1 MWPILFDSLIV
12 VIYFV
17 VIAWIGLRMSRQ
29 RESLAEFALG
39 GRAIP
44 WWAVLASIIAAETT
58 AATFLGV
65 PAEGYR
71 TKSILYAQVTLG
83 TILARVI
90 VAYLFIKPYY
100 QYNVYSVYEL
110 LEKRFG
116 PRTRFA
122 GSLVF
127 LITRILASGVRL
139 YIGSVVLVIAY
150 KFLTGITPTFKYYFI
165 AIVLMA
171 AVTTVY
177 TAFGGIKA
185 VIWTDVIQ
193 ACMMF
198 GGAVF
203 ALFAILYLIP
213 GGWNGLTAAT
223 DGFKDFKVIDG
234 GLAGVHSIGDGL
246 RAIFGREYT
255 LWTGI
260 IGYTFL
266 VMATHGTDQDM
277 VQRMLT
283 APDVRRS
290 RRSLILSGIADL
302 PIALVFVS
310 IGILLFAFYKITA
323 DAGLPK
329 ADNEIFAYFI
339 MTRLPMGI
347 RGLIIA
353 AIFATAMGSFSA
365 ALNALATS
373 FVRDFYSPYIKPT
386 SSDNDLVTAARLST
400 AGFSV
405 LMVLVA
411 SVAAYLVLRDPNNT
425 IIPMALAILG
435 YTYGPLLGIF
445 LCGLLTKSRGNDR
458 VNIFAM
464 LAGFLGI
471 MILSGKVNSIITMI
485 NGAFTLKLPVFNVPN
500 IAFTWY
506 VMIGCLITFAVAIL
520 APTGKQPDP
529 VVHSA
534 KN

>member
-1 MWPILFDSLIV
+1 MWPILVDSLIV
-12 VIYFV
+12 VIYFI
-17 VIAWIGLRMSRQ
+17 VIAWIGLRMSRK

-71 TKSILYAQVTLG
+71 TRSILYAQVTLG

-116 PRTRFA
+116 SRTRFA

-150 KFLTGITPTFKYYFI
+150 KFLTGITPTFKYYLI

-171 AVTTVY
+171 TVTTIY

-198 GGAVF
+198 GGAIF
-203 ALFAILYLIP
+203 ALLAILYLIP
-213 GGWNGLTAAT
+213 GGWSGVTAAT
-223 DGFKDFKVIDG
+223 DGFKDFKVVDW
-234 GLAGVHSIGDGL
+234 GLSGVQSIADGL

-255 LWTGI
+255 LWTGV

-283 APDVRRS
+283 APDIRRS
-290 RRSLILSGIADL
+290 RRSLILSGVADL

-310 IGILLFAFYKITA
+310 VGILLFAFYKITA

-339 MTRLPMGI
+339 VTRLPVGI

-373 FVRDFYSPYIKPT
+373 FVRDFYSRYIKPKG
-386 SSDNDLVTAARLST
+386 NDDDFVKAARVSTAA
-400 AGFSV
+400 FSL

-411 SVAAYLVLRDPNNT
+411 AVAAYQVLGNPNTT
-425 IIPMALAILG
+425 IIPVALTIFG

-445 LCGLLTKSRGNDR
+445 LVGLLTKSRGNDR
-458 VNIFAM
+458 TNIFAM

-471 MILSGKVNSIITMI
+471 MILSGKINSIIGTI
-485 NGAFTLKLPVFNVPN
+485 NETFSLKVPIFNVPD

-506 VMIGCLITFAVAIL
+506 VMLGCLITFAVAIL
-520 APTGKQPDP
+520 ARTDKQAEP
-529 VVHSA
+529 VRQ
-534 KN
+534 N